1 MMKVLYVDDEPDNL
15 ITFKM
20 GFRKWFEV
28 IVTSNP
34 EEARQIAQ
42 KPEVS
47 VLVTDQR
54 MPGMTGLQLAGK
66 LSKIRPELPVIML
79 TAYDD
84 RDVMLEAIRLGGVF
98 GYVLKPWDFDELK
111 QVIQNAIQTCHLRQ
125 ENKEL
130 VTRLTRKNEE
140 LEKAYAEILQMK
152 KKLEEENVLIKEDLN
167 QFIRPGEIVGKSK
180 ALVKVLKQIHQA
192 AETNSSVLLLGETG
206 TGKELFARLVHK
218 LSNRRD
224 NLLVSINC
232 SAIPETLIESELFG
246 HEKGAF
252 SGALNT
258 KHGRF
263 EIANGGTLF
272 LDEIGELPLAVQPKL
287 LRVLQEYEFERVGGN
302 KTIKTDFR
310 LVTATNRNLEDA
322 VGKGRFRDDLFYR
335 LNIFPVEIPP
345 LRERMEDLPLLVRFF
360 VEKLN
365 RKTGKKIDTVPR
377 STLSI
382 LMDYHWPGNIRELS
396 NVVERAHILSED
408 GKLVVGEWF
417 KPGVNQAQYRTNT
430 VPTLDEVTRKH
441 IVKTL
446 ESVGWRVRGDK
457 GAANLL
463 GLNPSTLESRM
474 KKLGI
479 MRP

>member
-1 MMKVLYVDDEPDNL
+1 MMKVLYVDDEQDNL

-20 GFRKWFEV
+20 GLRKWFDV
-28 IVTSNP
+28 IVTTNP
-34 EEARQIAQ
+34 REALQMAQ
-42 KPEVS
+42 NPEVS

-54 MPGMTGLQLAGK
+54 MPVITGLQLAGK
-66 LSKIRPELPVIML
+66 LLKIRPELPVVML

-84 RDVMLEAIRLGGVF
+84 RDVMLEAIHLGGVF
-98 GYVLKPWDFDELK
+98 GYVLKPWDFDDLK
-111 QVIQNAIQTCHLRQ
+111 QIIQNAIRTFQLRQ

-130 VTRLTRKNEE
+130 VAGLTRKNQE

-167 QFIRPGEIVGKSK
+167 QFIGPGEIVGKSK
-180 ALVKVLKQIHQA
+180 ALMKVLKQIHQA

-218 LSNRRD
+218 LSSRKD

-252 SGALNT
+252 SGAVNT
-258 KHGRF
+258 KHGKF
-263 EIANGGTLF
+263 EIANGGSLF

-302 KTIKTDFR
+302 KTIKTNFR
-310 LVTATNRNLEDA
+310 LVAATNRNLEDA
-322 VGKGRFRDDLFYR
+322 VEKGRFRDDLFYR

-345 LRERMEDLPLLVRFF
+345 LRERMEDLPLLVEFF

-365 RKTGKKIDTVPR
+365 RRTGKKIQTVPR
-377 STLSI
+377 STIST
-382 LMDYHWPGNIRELS
+382 LMNYHWPGNIRELS
-396 NVVERAHILSED
+396 NVVERAHVLSENS
-408 GKLVVGEWF
+408 KLIVGEWF
-417 KPGVNQAQYRTNT
+417 KPGGQKLQHRTNT
-430 VPTLDEVTRKH
+430 VLTLNEVTRDH

-446 ESVGWRVRGDK
+446 ELVGWRVRGNN
-457 GAANLL
+457 GAAHLL

-479 MRP
+479 TRP